1 MTVELNEGLGQPCWK
16 DKTLWAFLLL
26 AILQGLIEWL
36 PISSEGQSVLL
47 LTSFLGIDPAMAV
60 SIALWLHIGTV
71 GAVAVF
77 YRSDFLGVIKGTTEE
92 SSKLRQF
99 LLISTIAT
107 GILGVPLYLLIMNS
121 FNPVYGDFAMLVV
134 GVGLIITGIALL
146 ISRRMFGDR
155 RISDMSWKDAFIIG
169 LVQGLTILPGIS
181 RSGFTIAA
189 LLWRG
194 YGQSESLK
202 LSFMMSVPAVLAGV
216 ILDYTVYGVPT
227 SAELSLV
234 TLLIMILVAF
244 AIGFLTVGGLTKL
257 SRRINFAYFC
267 IILGLIATAISMPV
281 LVGGGGQTILDAIV
295 NAASV
300 AVDWLINL
308 IIIIGPIGFF
318 AVMIV
323 QAVAAPIPSEAI
335 IMFGGGAF
343 FSLYGF
349 WTGLLMTGL
358 IGGLGECAGA
368 LCGFYISRLGG
379 RPIALRL
386 IGERG
391 IRFADEWFIKWGGW
405 AVLIGRLV
413 PLIPFDAVSYGAGLT
428 KMRFRSFLIATAVG
442 AFPRAFFYGYLGI
455 LIALIGSTSGLEWV
469 YLIIG
474 GLIAA
479 IVTSILI
486 AHYYVTKRYTGPEEN
501 SSGTNQD

>member
-1 MTVELNEGLGQPCWK
+1 MTMELNEGLEQPRWK

-47 LTSFLGIDPAMAV
+47 LTSFLGIEPATAI

-71 GAVAVF
+71 IAVVVF
-77 YRSDFLGVIKGTTEE
+77 YRSDFLGVIKGSAEE

-107 GILGVPLYLLIMNS
+107 GILGVPLYLLIMNFFS
-121 FNPVYGDFAMLVV
+121 PIYGDFAMLL
-134 GVGLIITGIALL
+134 VGLALIMTGIVLL
-146 ISRRMFGDR
+146 TSRRIFGDR
-155 RISDMSWKDAFIIG
+155 SISDISWKDAFIIG

-202 LSFMMSVPAVLAGV
+202 LSFMMSVPAILAGV
-216 ILDYTVYGVPT
+216 ILDYTVYGIPT
-227 SAELSLV
+227 SPELSSV
-234 TLLIMILVAF
+234 TLLIMIFLAF
-244 AIGFLTVGGLTKL
+244 AVGFLTVGGLTKL

-267 IILGLIATAISMPV
+267 VMLGLIATAIAMPG
-281 LVGGGGQTILDAIV
+281 LVGGGGQAIFGAIA
-295 NAASV
+295 NAIGM
-300 AVDWLINL
+300 AVDLLINL

-318 AVMIV
+318 AVMII

-335 IMFGGGAF
+335 VMFGGGAF

-349 WTGLLMTGL
+349 WSGLLVTGL
-358 IGGLGECAGA
+358 IGGLGECVGA
-368 LCGFYISRLGG
+368 LCGFYISRFGG

-386 IGERG
+386 IGKRG
-391 IRFADEWFIKWGGW
+391 IQFADEWFTKWGGW

-428 KMRFRSFLIATAVG
+428 RMRFRSFMVATAVG

-455 LIALIGSTSGLEWV
+455 LIALIGSTSGLELV

-474 GLIAA
+474 GVIAA

-486 AHYYVTKRYTGPEEN
+486 THYYITKRYSGREEN
-501 SSGTNQD
+501 TPETDQY